1 MQKTILLI
9 EDNTEI
15 LDNLSEFLELEG
27 YTTLLAK
34 SGKMGIELA
43 DRFMPDLII
52 CDVLMHGMDGHEVLL
67 HLLSCSKT
75 NKIPFVFST
84 SLCESCDKRDA
95 LLLGADDYLVKP
107 FQLEILLGVTKKW
120 LKLGTRRVICSDPS
134 DAISSFFCSNMKD
147 TSLGQSR
154 LFLTSQL

>member
-27 YTTLLAK
+27 YATLLAQ

-43 DRFMPDLII
+43 ERFIPDLII

-75 NKIPFVFST
+75 KKIPFVFST
-84 SLCESCDKRDA
+84 SLCETSDKRDA

-107 FQLEILLGVTKKW
+107 FQLEILLEITKKW
-120 LKLGTRRVICSDPS
+120 LKLGTRRGICSTTS
-134 DAISSFFCSNMKD
+134 DAIPTFFLPNMKD
-147 TSLGQSR
+147 ASLGQS
-154 LFLTSQL
+154 LLLLKSQL

>member
-27 YTTLLAK
+27 YATLLAQ

-43 DRFMPDLII
+43 ERFIPDLII

-75 NKIPFVFST
+75 NKIPFIFST

-134 DAISSFFCSNMKD
+134 DATFSFFCPNIKD
-147 TSLGQSR
+147 ISSGQSR
-154 LFLTSQL
+154 LFLKS

>member
-15 LDNLSEFLELEG
+15 LDNLSEFLELKG

-34 SGKMGIELA
+34 SGKMGIEFA
-43 DRFMPDLII
+43 ERFIPDLII

-107 FQLEILLGVTKKW
+107 FQLDILLETTKKW
-120 LKLGTRRVICSDPS
+120 LKLGTRRVICSATS
-134 DAISSFFCSNMKD
+134 DAIPIFFRPNIKDVSS
-147 TSLGQSR
+147 GQSR
-154 LFLTSQL
+154 LLLKSQL

>member
-15 LDNLSEFLELEG
+15 LDNLSEFLELQG
-27 YTTLLAK
+27 YATLLAQ

-43 DRFMPDLII
+43 ERFIPDLII

-84 SLCESCDKRDA
+84 SLSESSDKRDA

-120 LKLGTRRVICSDPS
+120 LKLGTKRVICADPS
-134 DAISSFFCSNMKD
+134 DATSSFFCSNMKV
-147 TSLGQSR
+147 TYSGQSR
-154 LFLTSQL
+154 LFLKSQL